1 MKRRLILLFQYDT
14 SFNSFY
20 KFGKNFK
27 VTDFKVTV
35 RSGEVK
41 SKLYREHLCLTMNKN
56 GKVNTIE
63 ASG

>member
-1 MKRRLILLFQYDT
+1 MILHLRIFINKEKI
-14 SFNSFY
+14 S
-20 KFGKNFK
+20 
-27 VTDFKVTV
+27 DFKVTV

-41 SKLYREHLCLTMNKN
+41 SKLYREHLCLTVNKN